1 MYTNVSFNGEEAH
14 GFKIFSKGA
23 MTYIKVSAV
32 GFILAIINCESMDL
46 ETLTVK
52 GEEK

>member
-1 MYTNVSFNGEEAH
+1 MSFNGEEVRC
-14 GFKIFSKGA
+14 FKIFSKGA

-32 GFILAIINCESMDL
+32 GVILAIINCEFMDL